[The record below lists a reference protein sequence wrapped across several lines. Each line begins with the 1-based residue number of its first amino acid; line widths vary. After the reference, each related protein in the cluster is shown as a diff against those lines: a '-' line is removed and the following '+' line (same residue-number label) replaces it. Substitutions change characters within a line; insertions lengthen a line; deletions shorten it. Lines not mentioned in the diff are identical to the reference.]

1 MRPSDA
7 SLWERSR
14 IGDPHAFGTLFE
26 RHAKEVYNYCFR
38 ATADW
43 SVAEDLL
50 SLTFLEAWRRRDKE
64 LPEGKIVPWLLGVAV
79 NVVRNR
85 RRSERRFAEAMKR
98 VPAPQAEPDFTEISE
113 SRLDDERRMREAMA
127 LLSQLSTAERDVFL
141 LCTCLG
147 ASYDDAAF
155 ALGVPVGT
163 VRSRLS
169 RGRARLRELE
179 SRVRT

>member
-1 MRPSDA
+1 
-7 SLWERSR
+7 
-14 IGDPHAFGTLFE
+14 LFE

-38 ATADW
+38 ATGNW

-50 SLTFLEAWRRRDKE
+50 SLTFLEAWRRRDKN
-64 LPEGKIVPWLLGVAV
+64 LPEDKIRPWLLGVAV

-98 VPAPQAEPDFTEISE
+98 VPAPPAEPDFTETSE

-127 LLSQLSTAERDVFL
+127 LLSQLSASERDVFL
-141 LCTCLG
+141 LCTCMG

-155 ALGVPVGT
+155 ALGIPVGT

-169 RGRARLRELE
+169 RGRAHLRELE
-179 SRVRT
+179 SRLRT